1 MPMSRCMRVDEVVR
15 DLDEREKSICFGH
28 DKTGPESKSSCAY
41 GTSFKNR
48 DKFHRIDCHKHWK
61 RPRHKHLKMSPG

>member
-15 DLDEREKSICFGH
+15 NLDEREKAICFGH

-41 GTSFKNR
+41 GTSFKIVTSSTGSTVINIGSVR
-48 DKFHRIDCHKHWK
+48 GINI
-61 RPRHKHLKMSPG
+61 